1 MIQVKLHG
9 RQRCSVRVAM
19 KRHHRRLRAHLSI
32 LAIVALLWSQVVLA
46 GHPACS
52 LAAMA
57 LAEVAE
63 VAAPAAGHECH
74 PPAPSPDSTLCLAH
88 CSQSDQS
95 SEVGR
100 IPPVPACAPAQVLA
114 IAAVMILPE
123 APASRIGL
131 PPPVSWHRPT
141 PHPASLLLI

>member
-1 MIQVKLHG
+1 
-9 RQRCSVRVAM
+9 M
-19 KRHHRRLRAHLSI
+19 KRHRHRRLRARLSI
-32 LAIVALLWSQVVLA
+32 LAILALLWSQVVLA

-63 VAAPAAGHECH
+63 VAAPTAAHDCH
-74 PPAPSPDSTLCLAH
+74 PPAPSPDATLCLAH

-95 SEVGR
+95 SETGR
-100 IPPVPACAPAQVLA
+100 IPPIPAAAPVPSIG
-114 IAAVMILPE
+114 IAAILVVRADPV
-123 APASRIGL
+123 PRIDL

>member
-1 MIQVKLHG
+1 
-9 RQRCSVRVAM
+9 M
-19 KRHHRRLRAHLSI
+19 KRFRHRRLRTRLSI

-46 GHPACS
+46 AHPACS

-57 LAEVAE
+57 MAEVAE
-63 VAAPAAGHECH
+63 VAAPAAGHDCH

-100 IPPVPACAPAQVLA
+100 IPPVPACTSAPTLGIVTVLLLRA
-114 IAAVMILPE
+114 DT
-123 APASRIGL
+123 APGVEL

-141 PHPASLLLI
+141 RHPASLLLI